1 MKMPHN
7 IGRLEALS
15 DGVFAFAATL
25 MVVSLDLNE
34 SWLDMADKGLN
45 LITFAVSFFVLMALW
60 VVHYNYFRRSGGY
73 VDYVIITFNSLLLF
87 VILYYVFPLKSLIN
101 SWLGKERIT
110 MEGLADL
117 FQWYSLGFLLIF
129 LCFSLMY
136 RRAYKKSKS
145 LSQSVNLLFYSWHF
159 AIYVALAALSIL
171 VAHLGIGVRYGLPG
185 FMYVLLGPLCYWH
198 AARFQKKYPNML

>member
-1 MKMPHN
+1 M
-7 IGRLEALS
+7 
-15 DGVFAFAATL
+15 
-25 MVVSLDLNE
+25 
-34 SWLDMADKGLN
+34 
-45 LITFAVSFFVLMALW
+45 
-60 VVHYNYFRRSGGY
+60 
-73 VDYVIITFNSLLLF
+73 DYVIITFNSLLLF

-145 LSQSVNLLFYSWHF
+145 LSQSVNLLFYSLHF
-159 AIYVALAALSIL
+159 AIYVVVAALSIV
-171 VAHLGIGVRYGLPG
+171 VAHLEIGIRYGIPG
-185 FMYVLLGPLCYWH
+185 FLYALLGPLCYLH